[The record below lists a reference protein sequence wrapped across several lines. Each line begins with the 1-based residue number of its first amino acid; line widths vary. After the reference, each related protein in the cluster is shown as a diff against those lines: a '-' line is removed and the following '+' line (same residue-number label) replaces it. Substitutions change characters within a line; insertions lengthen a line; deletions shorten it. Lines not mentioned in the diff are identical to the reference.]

1 MQPRYDPLGRL
12 FVVVG
17 LGVAAI
23 FAIIGTMAWW
33 PLLKVSWS
41 YWFG

>member
-1 MQPRYDPLGRL
+1 MSDRL

-17 LGVAAI
+17 FSMAAV

-33 PLLKVSWS
+33 PLLKASWS